1 MHDRTRRRLT
11 AAGTAAAALT
21 LAACG
26 VGSASHVV
34 QGTAP
39 GTTPTTQVST
49 SSTVAVSTPVTSA
62 STTTIASSSTLNTQT
77 LDQVAAQLG
86 TVNSNLQQ
94 VNSDLNNPQGDS

>member
-1 MHDRTRRRLT
+1 M
-11 AAGTAAAALT
+11 AAALT
-21 LAACG
+21 AAVAVTLAGCG

-34 QGTAP
+34 QGTVPA
-39 GTTPTTQVST
+39 TTPTTQVGS
-49 SSTVAVSTPVTSA
+49 SSTVAVSSPGTS
-62 STTTIASSSTLNTQT
+62 STTTIPSSATLNTQT